1 MLRPLQILLIISW
14 IMYYPERF
22 PEVRVRNKLAQYP
35 PMPLVITFEVNEDHP
50 HPFYN
55 TKFPRPLSRYGLL
68 TQWSKD
74 RGCAFSVLF
83 LPLPTIF
90 SLIRLLD
97 ICDSTQWYTCWYLV
111 TNVVMY
117 SPAWLLHAPI
127 SSSYNTGYQIYK
139 KRISFTLRWC
149 ILCLWWRF
157 GERDLFDWDFR
168 DLRKEKCPLRSVKDN
183 VLLLLTQLR
192 IAIVKTLS
200 RFFEAITA

>member
-1 MLRPLQILLIISW
+1 MPNLLLMLRPLQILLIISW

-68 TQWSKD
+68 THWSKD

-111 TNVVMY
+111 TMWWCTRLRDFYMHRSAHHITQGIRFTKNELALPWSLMHFMSVMTIR
-117 SPAWLLHAPI
+117 W
-127 SSSYNTGYQIYK
+127 T
-139 KRISFTLRWC
+139 RSFRLR
-149 ILCLWWRF
+149 F
-157 GERDLFDWDFR
+157 
-168 DLRKEKCPLRSVKDN
+168 PRS
-183 VLLLLTQLR
+183 
-192 IAIVKTLS
+192 A
-200 RFFEAITA
+200 